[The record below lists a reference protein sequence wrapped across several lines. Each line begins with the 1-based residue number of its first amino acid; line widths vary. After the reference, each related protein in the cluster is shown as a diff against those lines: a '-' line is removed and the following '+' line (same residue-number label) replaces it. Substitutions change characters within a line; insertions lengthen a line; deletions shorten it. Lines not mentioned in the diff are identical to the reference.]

1 MKRLSLIICAIAAC
15 VSLSAQNEGGTRTV
29 YASEAGIILDS
40 DVYNGGGTDMT
51 EQLQA
56 VLDKAEQWGRLHLIM
71 DGAALISK
79 TLRVY
84 SNTTIECPDG
94 SCGFFLAD
102 GSDCSCVTNAH
113 ATMGQIVDHNI
124 TLIGG
129 VYNNNSPG
137 QAHHREG
144 PGAHFILSSWV
155 YCIEF
160 YGIEHLTMRDLAI
173 TNQRTFGFTIANW
186 KYVTMENIH
195 IDRRERP
202 DAQNQDGLH
211 FFGPGQFLNLKNI
224 YGNTGDDFIAIA
236 PDEVDDVSS
245 IYDVLI
251 DGVHLEDADQ
261 GIRILCDG
269 AGTVDRVVIRN
280 VTGTY
285 KSFGFVVNPWFDGDG
300 GHYGNI
306 VFDNIDLR
314 PLAPNYDYNDPFL
327 FKFGGNI
334 QSIILNNI
342 HMHTPDY
349 DHRMAIIGGGYMVGK
364 PTDETCPTHIGKL
377 VVNGLYVDERKAE
390 GSSGSYFY
398 LKGGHV
404 DLLSVNDAIIQ
415 RSFTDQK
422 SGSLVKIID
431 GTIGQVRVDNVY
443 APCLKKLVD
452 GPKSSFKIGK

>member
-1 MKRLSLIICAIAAC
+1 MKKLFLLVSIISVC
-15 VSLSAQNEGGTRTV
+15 VTLSAQNPGGTRTV
-29 YASEAGIILDS
+29 YASEAGVIMNS
-40 DVYNGGGTDMT
+40 DVINGGGTDMT

-56 VLDKAEQWGRLHLIM
+56 ILDKAPEWGRLHLVM
-71 DGAALISK
+71 DGAALISR

-84 SNTTIECPDG
+84 SNTTIECPDK

-102 GSDCSCVTNAH
+102 GSDCSCICNAH
-113 ATMGQIVDHNI
+113 ATMGEIVDRNI

-129 VYNNNSPG
+129 SYNNNSPG

-144 PGAHFILSSWV
+144 PDAHFILSSWV
-155 YCIEF
+155 YGIEF
-160 YGIEHLTMRDLAI
+160 YGIENLIMRDLAI
-173 TNQRTFGFTIANW
+173 VNQRTFAFTIANW
-186 KYVTMENIH
+186 KYVAMENIH
-195 IDRRERP
+195 VDRRVRTDLE
-202 DAQNQDGLH
+202 NQDGLH
-211 FFGPGQFLNLKNI
+211 FFGPGQFLSLKNI
-224 YGNTGDDFIAIA
+224 YGNSGDDFIAIA

-251 DGVHLEDADQ
+251 DGVHLDDADQ

-269 AGTVDRVVIRN
+269 AGTVDRVVVRN

-285 KSFGFVVNPWFDGDG
+285 RSFGFVVNPWFDGPG

-314 PLAPNYDYNDPFL
+314 PLKQNYCYNDPFL

-334 QSIILNNI
+334 ESMILNNI

-349 DHRMAIIGGGYMVGK
+349 DHRLAIIGGGYMQGI
-364 PTDETCPTHIGKL
+364 PTSESCPTHIGKL
-377 VVNGLYVDERKAE
+377 VVNGLYVDERKPE

-398 LKGGHV
+398 LKGGQV

-431 GTIGQVRVDNVY
+431 GKIGEVRVDNVY
-443 APCLKKLVD
+443 APCLKKIVD
-452 GPKSSFKIGK
+452 GPKGSFKIGK